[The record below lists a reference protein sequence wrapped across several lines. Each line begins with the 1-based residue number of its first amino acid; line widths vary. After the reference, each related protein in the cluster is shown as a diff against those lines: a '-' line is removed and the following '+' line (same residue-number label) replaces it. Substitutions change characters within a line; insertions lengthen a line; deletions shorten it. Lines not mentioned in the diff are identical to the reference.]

1 MFKRFFLIIFFS
13 ILSINSIKADDKIS
27 YVDMDYILMNTV
39 AGKSLLENFKKQE
52 KLKIDKFKISDEDF
66 KNKEKKILAKKNL
79 VTNEEINKELRSLQV
94 EFQNYRKNKIKE
106 IDELKAKRNK
116 NILNFIKLINP
127 IIEKYMSDNSI
138 YMVIDKKNVF
148 IASKDYDITS
158 NLIELIDNQIKNIE
172 IIK

>member
-1 MFKRFFLIIFFS
+1 MFKRFILVIFFS
-13 ILSINSIKADDKIS
+13 VLSINSIKANDKIS
-27 YVDMDYILMNTV
+27 YVNMDYLISNTI
-39 AGKSLLENFKKQE
+39 AGKSLLENLKKEE
-52 KLKIDKFKISDEDF
+52 KLKVDKFKISDEDY

-106 IDELKAKRNK
+106 IDELKAKRNR

-138 YMVIDKKNVF
+138 AILFDKKNIF
-148 IASKDYDITS
+148 IASKNYDITK
-158 NLIELIDNQIKNIE
+158 NLITLIDKDIKNIDIE
-172 IIK
+172 

>member
-1 MFKRFFLIIFFS
+1 MFKKFILVIFFS
-13 ILSINSIKADDKIS
+13 VLSINYIKANDKIS
-27 YVDMDYILMNTV
+27 YVNMDYLISNTI
-39 AGKSLLENFKKQE
+39 AGKLLLENLKKEE
-52 KLKIDKFKISDEDF
+52 KIKVDKFKISDEDY

-116 NILNFIKLINP
+116 NIFKFIKLINP

-138 YMVIDKKNVF
+138 AILLDKKNIF
-148 IASKDYDITS
+148 IASKNYDITK
-158 NLIELIDNQIKNIE
+158 NLITLIDKDIKSMDIE
-172 IIK
+172 

>member
-1 MFKRFFLIIFFS
+1 MFKKLFFIIFFS
-13 ILSINSIKADDKIS
+13 IMSVNSIIADDKIS
-27 YVDMDYILMNTV
+27 YVDMDYILTNTI
-39 AGKSLLENFKKQE
+39 AGKSLLENFKKEE

-106 IDELKAKRNK
+106 IDKLKAKRNR
-116 NILNFIKLINP
+116 NILKFIKLINP

-138 YMVIDKKNVF
+138 SILLDKKNIF
-148 IASKDYDITS
+148 IASKNYDITK
-158 NLIELIDNQIKNIE
+158 NLITLIDKNIKSIDIE
-172 IIK
+172 

>member
-1 MFKRFFLIIFFS
+1 M
-13 ILSINSIKADDKIS
+13 SINSIKANDKIS
-27 YVDMDYILMNTV
+27 YVNMDYLISNTI
-39 AGKSLLENFKKQE
+39 AGKSLLENLKKEE
-52 KLKIDKFKISDEDF
+52 KIKVDKFKISDEDY

-79 VTNEEINKELRSLQV
+79 VTNEEINKELRSLQI

-138 YMVIDKKNVF
+138 AILLDKKNIF
-148 IASKDYDITS
+148 IASKNYDITK
-158 NLIELIDNQIKNIE
+158 NLITLIDKDIKSIDIE
-172 IIK
+172 